1 MADEYTPTSWVDG
14 VPPYI
19 DAEHLNKI
27 EAELVR
33 LGTQLAAI
41 KAAYLGKS
49 AISNVQVND
58 QNKVPSSALVY
69 GMNEDISEL
78 NSNLNG
84 IVSPQKS
91 TDANNIPNGVSF
103 FTYHSD
109 TLNGPSAE
117 KVFGGTNAGIA
128 LACKYSDVYAVEMAL
143 AAGVPNRY
151 AGIAARAKE
160 ASGWSKWIRLLTFAN
175 IQTGVVNFATTP
187 GEVGTFA
194 VTFPQA
200 FSSAPKVFVNAKTS
214 SPGDK
219 FVNAGSITST
229 GFTVYANVNSASITV
244 DWLAAAI

>member
-69 GMNEDISEL
+69 GMNEDISVL

-84 IVSPQKS
+84 IVSPQTS
-91 TDANNIPNGVSF
+91 ADADELSDAFSF
-103 FTYHSD
+103 FRYYRT
-109 TLNGPSAE
+109 TLHGPSAE
-117 KVFGGTNAGIA
+117 SVFGRTMAGGFIGF
-128 LACKYSDVYAVEMAL
+128 KYSDVFACELAL
-143 AAGVPNRY
+143 SAGVPSGY
-151 AGIAARAKE
+151 AGIAARGKGND
-160 ASGWSKWIRLLTFAN
+160 GWSKWTRLLTSEN
-175 IQTGVVNFATTP
+175 IQAGTVNFATTT
-187 GEVGTFA
+187 GENTTFA
-194 VTFPQA
+194 VTFPRA
-200 FSSAPKVFVNAKTS
+200 FVSTPKVFVNAKTS
-214 SPGDK
+214 SPKDK
-219 FVNAGSITST
+219 FVNAGSISNT
-229 GFTVYANVNSASITV
+229 GFTIYANVNSASVTV
-244 DWLAAAI
+244 DWLAVMI

>member
-1 MADEYTPTSWVDG
+1 M
-14 VPPYI
+14 
-19 DAEHLNKI
+19 
-27 EAELVR
+27 
-33 LGTQLAAI
+33 
-41 KAAYLGKS
+41 
-49 AISNVQVND
+49 
-58 QNKVPSSALVY
+58 
-69 GMNEDISEL
+69 L

-128 LACKYSDVYAVEMAL
+128 LAYKYSDVYAVEMAL
-143 AAGVPNRY
+143 AAGAPNRY

-160 ASGWSKWIRLLTFAN
+160 ASGWSKWSRLLTFAN
-175 IQTGVVNFATTP
+175 IQTGVVDFATTP